1 MLSMLISGALRAS
14 AVLAIGLL
22 AYALLRRAAASTR
35 RVVLVATLAA
45 ALVVPLIAAVAPSW
59 HVAAPR
65 ALRVLAHESAREETV
80 GASAT
85 APPIAVEVPSS
96 PASWSAM
103 LVAIWLAG
111 ALALGA
117 RIVASHRRVRRIA
130 RSGIPFGPGLACAG
144 IESPALYG
152 KTVLLPLAARAWPA
166 AQLELVALHEQAH
179 AKRHDPLAQLVADV
193 ACAVHWVNPLA
204 WLAARRL
211 RIERELAADDAVLAA
226 GVRASTYA
234 EVLLAVAGAPTAAAL
249 AMAERTTLGTR
260 IVRILAPARR
270 PLSRWAIVALAA
282 SSIAVGGFA
291 ACASLDPAAESAGA
305 PREIDAAAQAAAND
319 IAKSLTA
326 TGTPVVV
333 VLDANTGAIL
343 AEVGPTRV
351 PIVTGSTL
359 KPFTIAAALDAGA
372 ITATQ
377 TFDSSTHR
385 YGSDEIR
392 DAEPHEQLD
401 VAHILAVSSNA
412 GTSRIFDA
420 LGADRLVTYLSK
432 LGLPAPHV
440 DSNSFAG
447 AQLATGEVMAVT
459 PLALAEAYVALANA
473 RGISATT
480 SRDVMAML
488 ATAVTEGTGKAAAV
502 PNVAIAGKT
511 GTAELDVNGA
521 LHTYASFVG
530 VAQLPSRR
538 VIALVGVDTLQ
549 RDRSGGSVAAPA
561 FAQLIGKLLH

>member
-1 MLSMLISGALRAS
+1 MS
-14 AVLAIGLL
+14 
-22 AYALLRRAAASTR
+22 
-35 RVVLVATLAA
+35 
-45 ALVVPLIAAVAPSW
+45 
-59 HVAAPR
+59 PR
-65 ALRVLAHESAREETV
+65 ALRVLAHESALEGTAV

-85 APPIAVEVPSS
+85 APPIGVEAR
-96 PASWSAM
+96 PAPPPATAW

-111 ALALGA
+111 ALALGV

-130 RSGIPFGPGLACAG
+130 RSGTAFGPGLVCAG

-152 KTVLLPLAARAWPA
+152 KTVLLPVAARTWPA
-166 AQLELVALHEQAH
+166 SQLELVALHEQAH
-179 AKRHDPLAQLVADV
+179 AKRHDPLAQLVAEV
-193 ACAVHWVNPLA
+193 ACAVHWMNPLA

-226 GVRASTYA
+226 GVRASSYA
-234 EVLLAVAGAPTAAAL
+234 EVLLAVAGGPTEAAL

-270 PLSRWAIVALAA
+270 PLSRWAIAALVA

-291 ACASLDPAAESAGA
+291 ACASIDPAADPTGNA
-305 PREIDAAAQAAAND
+305 PREIDTAAQTAAND
-319 IAKSLTA
+319 IAKSLAA

-343 AEVGPTRV
+343 AEVGATRV

-372 ITATQ
+372 ITAAQ
-377 TFDSSTHR
+377 TFDCSTHH

-392 DAEPHEQLD
+392 DAEPHDQLD
-401 VAHILAVSSNA
+401 VAHVLAVSSNA

-420 LGADRLVTYLSK
+420 LGADRLVTYLAK
-432 LGLPAPHV
+432 LGLPAPRV
-440 DSNSFAG
+440 DGNAFAN
-447 AQLATGEVMAVT
+447 AQLATGETMAVT
-459 PLALAEAYVALANA
+459 PLALAEAYLALANA
-473 RGISATT
+473 RGISAAT

-502 PNVAIAGKT
+502 PNAGVAGKT
-511 GTAELDVNGA
+511 GTAELDVDGA
-521 LHTYASFVG
+521 RHIYASFVG
-530 VAQLPSRR
+530 FAQLPSRR
-538 VIALVGVDTLQ
+538 VIALVGVDTQ
-549 RDRSGGSVAAPA
+549 RDVSGGSVAAPA